1 MSRTS
6 RPWLLLLVGAVAAA
20 AACKGGDGGG
30 SAKPAAAQDAAPKDK
45 LVKGRFAN
53 ARKVGNGMALVDDT
67 PPPVTDDQKGGFSI
81 DGDDDERADRGG
93 GGAKKK
99 RFGQSPLYVDGK
111 AVAVVAFGELPAWLP
126 DHPVKLGDGRTAI
139 RFVLGDYLA
148 ALGIDVGRIQAIH
161 FYGGRGRISI
171 MSGDE
176 LRRVKKQ
183 LLFSFTEGDAG
194 KMRMHWDGKLDVSD
208 TIDKVQAVAIYIE
221 KKPPKWST
229 EKWGLL
235 DDAGVKYEGIPFV
248 DNPLKGGVR
257 IYLDGRIAHLLK
269 RNRTFERG
277 LEPHRFVA
285 GVPHFRLFDYLDEE
299 NVDTGSVV
307 ALELLSKNNVVE
319 RIEGATLAAERATIE
334 MSAPP
339 SIGGRVLVH
348 VGQGDKARDV
358 EVTAMNLY
366 TAARAKARNRRK

>member
-6 RPWLLLLVGAVAAA
+6 RPWLLLLLGAAV
-20 AACKGGDGGG
+20 ACKGGEDGG
-30 SAKPAAAQDAAPKDK
+30 SARKAAAVQDAGPK
-45 LVKGRFAN
+45 VIKGRYAN
-53 ARKVGNGMALVDDT
+53 ARKVGNGMALIDDT
-67 PPPVTDDQKGGFSI
+67 PPPLSESERKSFSI
-81 DGDDDERADRGG
+81 DGDEEMADRGG
-93 GGAKKK
+93 GGQKAK

-111 AVAVVAFGELPAWLP
+111 PIAVVAYGELPAWLP
-126 DHPVKLGDGRTAI
+126 DHPVKLGDGRTAT
-139 RFVLGDYLA
+139 RFILGDYLT
-148 ALGIDVGRIQAIH
+148 ALGIDLARVQGIH
-161 FYGGRGRISI
+161 FYGGRGRIAV

-183 LLFSFTEGDAG
+183 LQFSFTAGDAG
-194 KMRMHWDGKLDVSD
+194 KMRMHWDGKLAVSD

-221 KKPPKWST
+221 KKPPRWSI

-235 DDAGVKYEGIPFV
+235 DDNGVKYEGIPYV
-248 DNPLKGGVR
+248 ETPLKGGVR

-277 LEPHRFVA
+277 TEPHRFVD

-299 NVDTGSVV
+299 QVDTEPVV
-307 ALELLSKNNVVE
+307 AIELLNKNAVVE
-319 RIEGATLAAERATIE
+319 RIEGPALVAQRETLE

-339 SIGGRVLVH
+339 SKGGRVVVH
-348 VGQGDKARDV
+348 VGSGDKARDV

-366 TAARAKARNRRK
+366 TAARARARHRRE